1 MKSQSNSESTNPEA
15 DVVRTL
21 EIDQL
26 RGGGRRLKLWI
37 IIAMLLIVPLLV
49 YIVIRQATGNAN
61 VVQYKTIEVQRGS
74 LTVIVNATG
83 TL

>member
-26 RGGGRRLKLWI
+26 QGGGRRLKLWI

-49 YIVIRQATGNAN
+49 YIVIRQTTGNAN